1 MSVPRQI
8 KVKDETYEELTSLGK
23 KNETYDD
30 IIQKCIQ
37 AYKKVNKL

>member
-1 MSVPRQI
+1 MPRQI
-8 KVKDETYEELTSLGK
+8 KVKDETYDELTSLGK